1 MRWTEVSLDAT
12 RSRVEAVGAALLQ
25 LSPQGFSDV
34 PGGRAGHRL
43 LRVYLPAGVAG
54 RTALRALR
62 RALSGL
68 VDRPHIRTRVVS
80 DAGWASSWKLHARP
94 FTVGR
99 ILIQPSG
106 APSTERH
113 HFGRGPQG
121 IRAVV
126 TLDPGMAFGS
136 GDHPSTQLCLLA
148 IDQHLPPDAQMI
160 DLGTG
165 SGILAIAAAWCGARR
180 VLAIDNDPVA
190 VAVARANVR
199 RNGVAR
205 RVSVRRHAGL
215 RGVRQRADLIVAN
228 LTADILPLV
237 AVDVPRCLVPG
248 GRFVASGFGSVR
260 VAEVRRC
267 VEAAGLRVVA
277 TRRLRGWCAV
287 HAVARL

>member
-1 MRWTEVSLDAT
+1 
-12 RSRVEAVGAALLQ
+12 
-25 LSPQGFSDV
+25 
-34 PGGRAGHRL
+34 L
-43 LRVYLPAGVAG
+43 LRVYLPAGAAG

-62 RALSGL
+62 RLLRGI
-68 VDRPHIRTRVVS
+68 VDRSHIRTRVVS
-80 DAGWASSWKLHARP
+80 DAGWASAWKLHARP

-106 APSTERH
+106 APSAKTHR
-113 HFGRGPQG
+113 FGRGHEG
-121 IRAVV
+121 VRAVV
-126 TLDPGMAFGS
+126 ALDPGMAFGS

-148 IDQHLPPDAQMI
+148 IDQHLQRGAQMI

-205 RVSVRRHAGL
+205 RVTVRRGARL
-215 RGVRQRADLIVAN
+215 RGVGRRADLIVAN

-237 AVDVPRCLVPG
+237 VDDVPRCLAPG

-260 VAEVRRC
+260 VAGVRRC

-287 HAVARL
+287 HAVARP